1 MGQYMLKGYRMLDK
15 SCPICG
21 TVLLQTPMSEGGT
34 KYCVGCIDVDGGNF
48 SDETAS
54 EENQT
59 VILVNGIEQKATE
72 QKTNTTQQKQSKTS
86 IHEPTKVCFSNTYNV
101 RPKRFD

>member
-48 SDETAS
+48 SDETTS
-54 EENQT
+54 EESNRYFSKWNRT
-59 VILVNGIEQKATE
+59 ESHWTKDEYYATKTE
-72 QKTNTTQQKQSKTS
+72 Q
-86 IHEPTKVCFSNTYNV
+86 NV
-101 RPKRFD
+101 HSWANQGLSF

>member
-34 KYCVGCIDVDGGNF
+34 KYCVGCIDVDGG
-48 SDETAS
+48 
-54 EENQT
+54 
-59 VILVNGIEQKATE
+59 
-72 QKTNTTQQKQSKTS
+72 
-86 IHEPTKVCFSNTYNV
+86 KVL
-101 RPKRFD
+101 

>member
-48 SDETAS
+48 FLKWPAR
-54 EENQT
+54 NQT
-59 VILVNGIEQKATE
+59 AFLVNGIEQKATE
-72 QKTNTTQQKQSKTS
+72 QKTNSTQQKQSKTS
-86 IHEPTKVCFSNTYNV
+86 IHEPTKVCHSNTYNV
-101 RPKRFD
+101 HPIRFD

>member
-48 SDETAS
+48 SGYTVNEKPK
-54 EENQT
+54 

-72 QKTNTTQQKQSKTS
+72 QKTTQQKQSKTS
-86 IHEPTKVCFSNTYNV
+86 IHEPTKVCTSEFEVLN
-101 RPKRFD
+101 

>member
-48 SDETAS
+48 LIYTVS
-54 EENQT
+54 EES
-59 VILVNGIEQKATE
+59 NGHFSKWNRTESNWTKDYTTKTE
-72 QKTNTTQQKQSKTS
+72 Q
-86 IHEPTKVCFSNTYNV
+86 NV
-101 RPKRFD
+101 HSWTHKGL

>member
-48 SDETAS
+48 SGYSLSPTIDAPK
-54 EENQT
+54 
-59 VILVNGIEQKATE
+59 IDAF
-72 QKTNTTQQKQSKTS
+72 SK
-86 IHEPTKVCFSNTYNV
+86 N
-101 RPKRFD
+101 